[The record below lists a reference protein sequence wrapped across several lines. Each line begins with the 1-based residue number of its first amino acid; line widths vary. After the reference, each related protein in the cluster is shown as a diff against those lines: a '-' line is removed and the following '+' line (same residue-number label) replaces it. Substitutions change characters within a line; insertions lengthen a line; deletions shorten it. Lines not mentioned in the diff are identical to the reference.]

1 MAPRLEQG
9 TCWAIEDPAEKDG
22 WDLWDSWDLC
32 VLSVIRR
39 RHTER
44 LLRRFAFV
52 LSPTRPLAGS
62 QKKRPPGLQPNGRSC
77 YHATLLC
84 LTVSFL
90 YRHVVTAGLT
100 IPYLDQ
106 RLAGAAFA
114 FG

>member
-1 MAPRLEQG
+1 MGLMG
-9 TCWAIEDPAEKDG
+9 LTCSFCQPAQKHG
-22 WDLWDSWDLC
+22 AAASP
-32 VLSVIRR
+32 VRR
-39 RHTER
+39 C
-44 LLRRFAFV
+44 A
-52 LSPTRPLAGS
+52 LSPTRPLAVS